1 MKIRMN
7 MKRCTNKLYL
17 IVGLSVAGML
27 LFMFGASSSTVN
39 FRSLELSPLQRN
51 QMHHLGLQEAEMRE
65 FLLKREIYKGYID
78 TDRLSPHEVLGILS
92 EDETKRQHYARAAA
106 RIRSQLIDSTRNF
119 ETLYL
124 QEVSRLSTPG

>member
-1 MKIRMN
+1 MKIRMK
-7 MKRCTNKLYL
+7 MKRRTNKLYL

-65 FLLKREIYKGYID
+65 FLLKREIYKGYMD

-92 EDETKRQHYARAAA
+92 EDETKRRHYARAAA
-106 RIRSQLIDSTRNF
+106 RIRSQLIDSTRSF

>member
-1 MKIRMN
+1 MKI
-7 MKRCTNKLYL
+7 KRHTKLYL
-17 IVGLSVAGML
+17 IGGLSAAGML
-27 LFMFGASSSTVN
+27 LFMLGASNSTVN
-39 FRSLELSPLQRN
+39 FRSLELSPLQKN
-51 QMHHLGLQEAEMRE
+51 QMYHLGLQESEMRE

-92 EDETKRQHYARAAA
+92 EDESKRRQYARAAA
-106 RIRSQLIDSTRNF
+106 RIRSQLIDNTRNF

>member
-1 MKIRMN
+1 MKI
-7 MKRCTNKLYL
+7 KRHTKLYL
-17 IVGLSVAGML
+17 IGGLFAAGML
-27 LFMFGASSSTVN
+27 LFMFGASNSTVN
-39 FRSLELSPLQRN
+39 FRSLELSPLQKN
-51 QMHHLGLQEAEMRE
+51 QMHHLGLQESEMRE

-92 EDETKRQHYARAAA
+92 EDGSKRRQYARAAA
-106 RIRSQLIDSTRNF
+106 RIRSRLIDNTRNF

>member
-1 MKIRMN
+1 MK
-7 MKRCTNKLYL
+7 MKRRTKLYL

-27 LFMFGASSSTVN
+27 LFMFGASNSTVN
-39 FRSLELSPLQRN
+39 FRSLELSPLQKN

-92 EDETKRQHYARAAA
+92 EDDSERRHYARAAA
-106 RIRSQLIDSTRNF
+106 RIRSQLIDSTRSF

>member
-1 MKIRMN
+1 MKIRMK
-7 MKRCTNKLYL
+7 MKRRTNKLYL

-39 FRSLELSPLQRN
+39 FRSLELSPLQKN
-51 QMHHLGLQEAEMRE
+51 QMHHLGLQEVEMRE

-92 EDETKRQHYARAAA
+92 EDETKRRHYARAAA
-106 RIRSQLIDSTRNF
+106 RIRSQLIDSTRSF